1 MPPRVPT
8 AGKGAG
14 NGATS
19 GRDKGA
25 TVVVVVLVVVEVV
38 DVEVVVDVV
47 DVDVVEVDDDA
58 VEAGTVE
65 PSAALP
71 PQAANTAHTEIV
83 TGLHITAARYRPR
96 ATTWGHPRTSCS
108 VAKSSTRF
116 GAHPDLRLCGR
127 NSVLFG

>member
-1 MPPRVPT
+1 MPT
-8 AGKGAG
+8 AGKGAD

-19 GRDKGA
+19 GRNNGA
-25 TVVVVVLVVVEVV
+25 IVVVVVLVVVEVV

-47 DVDVVEVDDDA
+47 DVVVEVDDDDGGA
-58 VEAGTVE
+58 VDAGTVE

-96 ATTWGHPRTSCS
+96 VTTWGHPRPLSPSGKRPVLTDLESNHRL
-108 VAKSSTRF
+108 RF
-116 GAHPDLRLCGR
+116 
-127 NSVLFG
+127 